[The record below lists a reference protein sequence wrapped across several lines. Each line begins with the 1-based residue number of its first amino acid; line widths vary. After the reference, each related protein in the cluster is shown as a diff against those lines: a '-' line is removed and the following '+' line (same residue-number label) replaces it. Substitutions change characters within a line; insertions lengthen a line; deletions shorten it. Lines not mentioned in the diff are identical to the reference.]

1 MDNVI
6 KALIQNYNPKNDN
19 QAKQALRE
27 VMQEIVLAGL
37 SRSDFFEKAAFYGGT
52 CLRIFHGLNRF
63 SEDLDFACISKDR
76 ISIEEYFS
84 YIKNEFLSFG
94 IDVNLRVKKKEEQGV
109 QSAFIDSNTQI
120 LLLEAFSSDL
130 SKNVIDNEKIK
141 IKIEIDLD
149 NPDGGTF
156 ERKYKMIPSPYQ
168 VTIFDESSLFAG
180 KIHAI
185 ICRNYKNRAKGR
197 DYYDYLF
204 YVSKGSSINIKYLE
218 NKLKNSGKLSSSDIL
233 TLDKIKDLLRNRF
246 LETNY
251 ELAVKDTINFV
262 ESNYDFSNWNKD
274 FFISTL
280 DYLK

>member
-63 SEDLDFACISKDR
+63 SEDLDFAYISKDR

-185 ICRNYKNRAKGR
+185 ICRNYKNRVKGR

-233 TLDKIKDLLRNRF
+233 TLEKIKDLLRNRF

-262 ESNYDFSNWNKD
+262 ESNYDFSNWNKN

>member
-63 SEDLDFACISKDR
+63 SEDLDFAYISKDR

-94 IDVNLRVKKKEEQGV
+94 IDVNFRVKKKEEQGV

-185 ICRNYKNRAKGR
+185 ICRNYKNRVKGR

-233 TLDKIKDLLRNRF
+233 TLEKIKDLLRNRF

-262 ESNYDFSNWNKD
+262 ESNYDFSNWNKN